1 MKNKKDYI
9 TLVSIVLILFL
20 LIISVTGCNNTTP
33 IIPGPNPPPIPTGP
47 SGGSIII
54 EDGAEFTR
62 DCTPVLS
69 IRSDNAL
76 YMSFSGDRESWSE
89 WIEYS
94 TSYDELNIAS
104 GVNGMIFSSGTK
116 CIYIRFKDEEG
127 NLSPEDELA
136 YDYDTIEYEMAEL
149 FSIRIIPQEV
159 SVPLGGSYTFTLHAY
174 DLKMLNE
181 VPLDGAKIYWTKCC
195 GVGSL
200 SNTTGIST
208 TYTAPR
214 TTLPRNISAHYN
226 NLGTGAIINVVGDED
241 DN

>member
-1 MKNKKDYI
+1 MKNKKDNI
-9 TLVSIVLILFL
+9 TLISIVLILFL
-20 LIISVTGCNNTTP
+20 LIISVSGCNDIIP
-33 IIPGPNPPPIPTGP
+33 IITEPNPPPIPTGP

-54 EDGAEFTR
+54 EDRAEFTR

-69 IRSDNAL
+69 IKSDNAA
-76 YMSFSGDRESWSE
+76 YMSFSGDGESWSE
-89 WIEYS
+89 WVEYN

-127 NLSPEDELA
+127 ILSPEDELA
-136 YDYDTIEYEMAEL
+136 YDTIEYEIAEL

-159 SVPLGGSYTFTLHAY
+159 TVLPGGRYTFTLHGY

-181 VPLDGAKIYWTKCC
+181 VSLNGAKVYWTKCC

-200 SNTTGIST
+200 SNTTGLST

-214 TTLPRNISAHYN
+214 TPIPRNIGAHYN

-241 DN
+241 DD

>member
-1 MKNKKDYI
+1 MKNKKNIIDFVI
-9 TLVSIVLILFL
+9 KILILFL
-20 LIISVTGCNNTTP
+20 LIIALAGCNDIIP
-33 IIPGPNPPPIPTGP
+33 IIPEPNPPPIPTGP
-47 SGGSIII
+47 SGGSIVI

-69 IRSDNAL
+69 IQSDNAA
-76 YMSFSGDRESWSE
+76 YMSFSGDGESWSE
-89 WIEYS
+89 WIKYN

-116 CIYIRFKDEEG
+116 CIYIRFKDGEG

-136 YDYDTIEYEMAEL
+136 YDTIEYEIAEL

-159 SVPLGGSYTFTLHAY
+159 SVPLGGSYTFILHGY

-181 VPLDGAKIYWTKCC
+181 VPLDGAKVYWDKCC

-200 SNTTGIST
+200 SNNTGLST
-208 TYTAPR
+208 IYTAPR
-214 TTLPRNISAHYN
+214 TPIPRNISAHYN
-226 NLGTGAIINVVGDED
+226 NLGTGAIINVVEDED